1 VAAAALSGI
10 NQGRRAMN
18 DGVRAVSISRG
29 RLLRTAIAVCALA
42 GLATAC
48 APDTINNRAATGFD
62 AYLNKLKSCKPFTIG
77 SVDLS
82 VLVGYD
88 AMGDQNYQ
96 YFVDQTSKLYYNRIG
111 FDSYRQSLTGFFGD
125 GSKNGPTF
133 DCIFANLPADRPMA
147 PAAPVITY

>member
-1 VAAAALSGI
+1 MNDDIGVFSSGLGRVLRSALAVAA
-10 NQGRRAMN
+10 
-18 DGVRAVSISRG
+18 
-29 RLLRTAIAVCALA
+29 CA
-42 GLATAC
+42 GLVAAC
-48 APDTINNRAATGFD
+48 APDAVNNRAATGFD
-62 AYLNKLKSCKPFTIG
+62 AYLNKLKTCKPLTIG
-77 SVDLS
+77 SMDLS
-82 VLVGYD
+82 VLVGYN

-147 PAAPVITY
+147 PAAPVVTY